1 MACTECHSA
10 KVKCDKDLP
19 CARCV
24 RLSKVCVLHTSRQ
37 GQPNGPNRSSRKRSR
52 RQSEEFVTVEEGVSE
67 DATLTTQVNSLS
79 LRSDHFGLQYLIRS
93 WTSTAIRRRSFG
105 LLARAASM
113 AVRCSISM
121 DQMLCD
127 QEVLADDKS
136 SPHTTL
142 SSNQQQRGMDFLY
155 PILLL
160 PAAQQQVTG
169 TPLRYA
175 EIPAR
180 LLTALD
186 CPLSTNASSAATAAA
201 TATAATAT
209 AAATT
214 LAQEE
219 AIRHR
224 WIWVREMKKGI
235 SRFFVSAAF
244 SRDVASVDKIH
255 HTMQRNQHAV
265 VDLFLQESERPKH
278 TRGVAFQISNH
289 SVAHAAPVCS
299 RTSVHLKIKSAA
311 HGIQL
316 VAVDQVM
323 SMELIDLDYGI
334 LAVEYVRRQ
343 ASVPAAAVVDNDSSN
358 GKISAI
364 AVPSELAAA
373 DAASTAEKESLPG
386 FDMELPFFDL
396 DDLTGDANL
405 EFFLSLLQ

>member
-1 MACTECHSA
+1 
-10 KVKCDKDLP
+10 
-19 CARCV
+19 
-24 RLSKVCVLHTSRQ
+24 
-37 GQPNGPNRSSRKRSR
+37 
-52 RQSEEFVTVEEGVSE
+52 
-67 DATLTTQVNSLS
+67 
-79 LRSDHFGLQYLIRS
+79 
-93 WTSTAIRRRSFG
+93 
-105 LLARAASM
+105 M